1 MGKPDGLS
9 IPGLDGRISNTFELS
24 PLPSSTSFQSSMKDQ
39 DPLLKHGTQQY
50 ENEHLDKTKLF
61 PQRLTICFSRI
72 SGQFHGWR
80 AGALI
85 SSCIAAVSLII
96 NIAVVAWLGS
106 RNAGLG
112 VVEIFNG
119 DCGKVQTMDIWV
131 HLAINVISTLLL
143 GGSNYCMQ
151 CLSAPT
157 RSDIDRAHARG
168 KWLDI
173 GVPSTRNLFAI
184 PWYKALLWWTLGFS
198 SVPLHLMLVLLQ
210 SYERRIWEAYSVAGT
225 TQLSTNPYQQTIT
238 IFSS

>member
-9 IPGLDGRISNTFELS
+9 IPALDRRVDSSYELS
-24 PLPSSTSFQSSMKDQ
+24 RLPSSTSFESSTKVQ
-39 DPLLKHGTQQY
+39 DPLLKRDTQQY
-50 ENEHLDKTKLF
+50 KSDDLGNTKPF
-61 PQRLTICFSRI
+61 PRGLTIRFSRI

-85 SSCIAAVSLII
+85 SSCIAALSLII

-106 RNAGLG
+106 RNDGLG

-157 RSDIDRAHARG
+157 RLDIDRAHARG

-173 GVPSTRNLFAI
+173 GVPSARNLFAI
-184 PWYKALLWWTLGFS
+184 PRYKALLWLILGLT
-198 SVPLHLMLVLLQ
+198 SVPLHLMLVLFQFYQ
-210 SYERRIWEAYSVAGT
+210 SRA
-225 TQLSTNPYQQTIT
+225 
-238 IFSS
+238 